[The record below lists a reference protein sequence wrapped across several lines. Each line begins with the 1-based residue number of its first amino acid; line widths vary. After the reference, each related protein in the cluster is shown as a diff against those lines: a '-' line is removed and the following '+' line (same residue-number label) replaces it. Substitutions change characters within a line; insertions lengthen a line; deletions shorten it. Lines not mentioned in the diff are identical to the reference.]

1 MFLAISNAQLCLI
14 ALPLHR
20 PPVPTSCVSAEVWAD
35 SLCDVMRTVVGR
47 LWTPLLAKQS
57 DSSSTTAKDHYK
69 PCQTV
74 STPDRHDTM
83 TPWHQLLLIN
93 CSYCILQIS
102 VIIYSKNDGKIS
114 EKCPFKD
121 LTSCFFCV
129 MNQMKAK
136 IISSDVPQTTGCSC
150 QSTNHIRSLFSQETP
165 ESIPSHCHWE
175 FITDHLLPHTE
186 LN

>member
-57 DSSSTTAKDHYK
+57 DSSSTSERSL
-69 PCQTV
+69 QTL
-74 STPDRHDTM
+74 SDSFYTRQTWHHDTM
-83 TPWHQLLLIN
+83 TPVTRLKN

-129 MNQMKAK
+129 MNQIKAK